1 MANAAKTGVRGARR
15 KGAALPAVEVYSDK
29 RIAEFLLNN
38 SVDAEDYGR
47 AIKLVRKMGLDPAKI
62 DHWKPSGVK

>member
-1 MANAAKTGVRGARR
+1 MANTTKTRVRRSRR
-15 KGAALPAVEVYSDK
+15 KETELPQAEMYSDK

-38 SVDAEDYGR
+38 SVDAGDYGR

-62 DHWKPSGVK
+62 DHWKPPGVK

>member
-1 MANAAKTGVRGARR
+1 M
-15 KGAALPAVEVYSDK
+15 PAVEVYSDK